1 MQAFSP
7 LPGVRC
13 LKMTAKIIDGKKIA
27 DEILEELKKKAGDL
41 KEKPGLAIVLVGNNP
56 ASEIYVSSKLKKA
69 ESAGFY
75 VEKHALSEKITQ
87 NELLGLIDGLNQN
100 KKIHGFIVQLPL
112 PKHINENMV
121 IDSILPHKDVDG
133 FTPVNLGNL
142 VNDNNMLLPA
152 TARACMELIKST
164 GAHIAGK
171 NAVVIGRSS
180 IVGKPAALL
189 LLQRN
194 ATVTMCHSKT
204 KNLAEYTKNAD
215 ILVVAVGKAELI
227 KKDMVKKGAI
237 VIDVGIN
244 RTHSGIIGDVDFEN
258 VKEVAGY
265 ITPVPGGVGPM
276 TIAMLLD
283 NTLKAM
289 EISKGIRF

>member
-1 MQAFSP
+1 M
-7 LPGVRC
+7 V
-13 LKMTAKIIDGKKIA
+13 AKIIDGKAIA
-27 DEILEELKKKAGDL
+27 DDILEKLQNKANKS

-69 ESAGFY
+69 EKIGFHC
-75 VEKHALSEKITQ
+75 EKHLLSEDTSQDK
-87 NELLGLIDGLNQN
+87 LLKLVDELNQ
-100 KKIHGFIVQLPL
+100 KKEIHGMIVQLPL
-112 PKHINENMV
+112 PKQIDENLI
-121 IDSILPHKDVDG
+121 IDSILPHKDADG

-164 GAHIAGK
+164 GIKIAGK
-171 NAVVIGRSS
+171 NAVVVGRSN
-180 IVGKPAALL
+180 IVGKPVAML
-189 LLQRN
+189 LLQEN
-194 ATVTMCHSKT
+194 ATVTICHSKT
-204 KNLAEYTKNAD
+204 KDLKENTKQAD
-215 ILVVAVGKAELI
+215 ILVVACGKSKLI
-227 KKDMVKKGAI
+227 KKDMVKPGAI

-244 RTHSGIIGDVDFEN
+244 RTPQGLVGDVDYEQ
-258 VKEVAGY
+258 VKEVAGH

-289 EISKGIRF
+289 ELGKGFKF